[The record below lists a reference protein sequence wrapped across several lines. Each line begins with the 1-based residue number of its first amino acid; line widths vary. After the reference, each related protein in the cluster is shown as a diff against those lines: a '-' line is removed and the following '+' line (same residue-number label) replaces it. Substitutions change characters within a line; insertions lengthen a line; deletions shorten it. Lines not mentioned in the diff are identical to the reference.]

1 MDLEAHER
9 RRMEALEA
17 ATDKAGKRLV
27 ACKKEKKR
35 DRPSSDPREDLEG
48 FDWEYVRLLPAEVRL
63 ASRSARYSC
72 TFPSS

>member
-17 ATDKAGKRLV
+17 A
-27 ACKKEKKR
+27 
-35 DRPSSDPREDLEG
+35 SSDPREDLEG